1 MKKEFL
7 LLITCCFLFSC
18 SSLSPEQYFS
28 KVALNSNLL
37 YGFAGSGMQRELA
50 SPSVKL
56 VDEKTLA
63 TAPMKRTEVLQAKL
77 DAIENNYKEIKDL
90 ESNDEVK
97 EMLDA
102 SKTLY
107 EYVLPVYRNEYKE
120 LAAMYDSN
128 AGADKIAAL
137 EKSISD
143 KYEATFLELYSALGK
158 AGKAYAAKHGI
169 KVMDVNPS
177 PQ

>member
-1 MKKEFL
+1 MKRKLWL
-7 LLITCCFLFSC
+7 LFTCGILFSC
-18 SSLSPEQYFS
+18 NSLSPEQYFG
-28 KVALNSNLL
+28 KTVLNSNLL

-56 VDEKTLA
+56 VDEKTMA
-63 TAPMKRTEVLQAKL
+63 TAPMKRAEVLQAKL
-77 DAIENNYKEIKDL
+77 DAIENSYKEIKDL
-90 ESNDEVK
+90 KSNDEVK

-120 LAAMYDSN
+120 LAALYDNSG
-128 AGADKIAAL
+128 GADKIAAL

-143 KYEATFLELYSALGK
+143 NYEAKFLELYNALGK